1 MSAISSPSFCRT
13 YSTSDMQLS
22 QLAMFAAVARAKS
35 YSAAARELYTSHST
49 LSRAVTALEDE
60 LGVALIVRDNR
71 VQTLTPAGEVLLAE
85 SERLLA
91 LADEV
96 TACVR
101 AVAQADTAQEKEEE
115 L

>member
-1 MSAISSPSFCRT
+1 
-13 YSTSDMQLS
+13 MQLS
-22 QLAMFAAVARAKS
+22 QLAMFAAVAKAKS

-71 VQTLTPAGEVLLAE
+71 VQTLTPAGETLLAE
-85 SERLLA
+85 AERLLT
-91 LADEV
+91 LADEAV
-96 TACVR
+96 ERVR
-101 AVAQADTAQEKEEE
+101 AAAQNPPAQEKEEE